1 MANIGRQK
9 NSELKKSKILSAA
22 AKLFLKNGYTPTK
35 VSEIAKEAG
44 VSNNAIFFFFE
55 SKEGVLAD
63 LVRYAMEKQFKKAEG
78 LLEGVSDDKIF
89 LYAAETTLQ
98 LYMVESSEKLRD
110 LYTAAYSMPKTTEII
125 QNTITL
131 KLESI
136 FKEYLPDLETKDF
149 FKLEIA
155 SGGIMRGFMSI
166 PCNMWFTIKQKVQA
180 FLESTF
186 KLYDLPP
193 KKIAE
198 AIDFVSKFD
207 YAKIAKET
215 IDDMVARLEQRHT
228 SDESAQ

>member
-63 LVRYAMEKQFKKAEG
+63 LVRYAMEKQFKRAEG

-198 AIDFVSKFD
+198 AIDFVSQFD

-215 IDDMVARLEQRHT
+215 IDDMVARLEQRRT
-228 SDESAQ
+228 SDESVQ

>member
-63 LVRYAMEKQFKKAEG
+63 LVRYAMEKQFKRAEG

>member
-63 LVRYAMEKQFKKAEG
+63 LVRYAMEKQFKRAEG
-78 LLEGVSDDKIF
+78 LLEGVSDDKVF

-180 FLESTF
+180 FLEITF

-215 IDDMVARLEQRHT
+215 IDDMVARLEQRRT